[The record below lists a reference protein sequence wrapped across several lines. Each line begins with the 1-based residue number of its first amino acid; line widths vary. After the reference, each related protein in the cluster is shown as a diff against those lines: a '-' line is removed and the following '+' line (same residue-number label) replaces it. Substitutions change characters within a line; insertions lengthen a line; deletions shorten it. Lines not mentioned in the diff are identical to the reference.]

1 MTYHLAKWNRQ
12 NRNGNVPKWT
22 LYHRDNSGKQKVLR
36 SWLGDTEHPP
46 TEALLELERLNN
58 STAPAPTIRGG
69 RHATLPSFADFVP
82 AYRADYKRDLKRG
95 AVSARYYKR
104 EMRFCDWLT
113 EIYGEW
119 TAEHFF
125 AEGSQTLVAE
135 KFDSKWGACGISV
148 RRAAKGAFNRIC
160 RKAVAEGAF
169 VANPAAAITIK
180 AQKHKRTQAE
190 VEAEVK
196 KYIYDRSYVRALVD
210 AAVERFDW
218 CYGILIAFYAYTGV
232 QPAEALGLSWRNC
245 NLDQKYVHIIF
256 TRRPCLDDNDDIYW
270 DTLEVKNV
278 KSDGT
283 LPKRVR
289 KIPIVPELHDLLL
302 SWKLASPFSQG
313 DDYVFPLKDGEPQK
327 GTDHVRGEY
336 WKDFEESFRAEYNER
351 VNPANRTSNAICLD
365 DFRHY
370 YATLLLIQFGD
381 EWHTLADL
389 MGHESTDF
397 TRKQYARTYE
407 ELQASGELQQPP
419 VMQQIASGGLQL

>member
-1 MTYHLAKWNRQ
+1 MNYRIAKWKRK
-12 NRNGNVPKWT
+12 RAGGKIPFWCLVET
-22 LYHRDNSGKQKVLR
+22 DNGKQTILS
-36 SWLGDTEHPP
+36 SWPGDTEHPP

-58 STAPAPTIRGG
+58 SASPAQTNRNGKY
-69 RHATLPSFADFVP
+69 ATLPCFADFVP
-82 AYRADYKRDLKRG
+82 AYRADYKRDLNRG
-95 AVSARYYKR
+95 SVCANVYKA
-104 EMRFCDWLT
+104 EMRYCDWLT
-113 EIYGEW
+113 EIYGDW

-135 KFDSKWGACGISV
+135 KFDSKWGAHGISV
-148 RRAAKGAFNRIC
+148 RRAAKGTFNRIC

-180 AQKHKRTQAE
+180 STKHKRTQAE

-196 KYIYDRSYVRALVD
+196 KYVYDRSYVRALVN
-210 AAVERFDW
+210 AAVEQFEW
-218 CYGILIAFYAYTGV
+218 CYGVLIAFYAYTGV
-232 QPAEALGLSWRNC
+232 QPSEALGLSWRNV
-245 NLDQKYVHIIF
+245 NLDQKYIQIIF
-256 TRRPCLDDNDDIYW
+256 TRRKCLDQNGDVYW

-302 SWKLASPFSQG
+302 SWKLASPHSKG
-313 DDYVFPLKDGEPQK
+313 DDYVFPLADGEPQN
-327 GTDHVRGEY
+327 GTDHVRGQH
-336 WKDFEESFRAEYNER
+336 WKSFEESFRAEYNER
-351 VNPANRTSNAICLD
+351 VNPANRTSNAIRIE

-370 YATLLLIQFGD
+370 YATMLLIQFGD
-381 EWHTLADL
+381 NWHTLADF

-407 ELQASGELQQPP
+407 ELQASGELQQTP
-419 VMQQIASGGLQL
+419 VMQQISANGLQL

>member
-1 MTYHLAKWNRQ
+1 MNYRIARFNRK
-12 NRNGNVPKWT
+12 RAGGKVPFWCLVETDNGNKRI
-22 LYHRDNSGKQKVLR
+22 LF
-36 SWLGDTEHPP
+36 SWPGDTEHPP
-46 TEALLELERLNN
+46 TEAVLQLERLKN
-58 STAPAPTIRGG
+58 SAAAAPTIRRG
-69 RHATLPSFADFVP
+69 RHATLPTFADFVP
-82 AYRADYKRDLKRG
+82 AYRKDYKRDLKRG

-113 EIYGEW
+113 EIYGDL

-125 AEGSQTLVAE
+125 
-135 KFDSKWGACGISV
+135 
-148 RRAAKGAFNRIC
+148 
-160 RKAVAEGAF
+160 AEGAF

-210 AAVERFDW
+210 AAVERMDW
-218 CYGILIAFYAYTGV
+218 CYGVLIAFYAYTGV
-232 QPAEALGLSWRNC
+232 QPAEALGLSWRNV

-256 TRRPCLDDNDDIYW
+256 TRRPCLDENDDIYW

-302 SWKLASPFSQG
+302 SWKLASPYSRG
-313 DDYVFPLKDGEPQK
+313 DDYVFPLKDGEPQN
-327 GTDHVRGEY
+327 GTDHVRGQY
-336 WKDFEESFRAEYNER
+336 WKDFEENFRAEYNER

-419 VMQQIASGGLQL
+419 VMQQIASSGLQL